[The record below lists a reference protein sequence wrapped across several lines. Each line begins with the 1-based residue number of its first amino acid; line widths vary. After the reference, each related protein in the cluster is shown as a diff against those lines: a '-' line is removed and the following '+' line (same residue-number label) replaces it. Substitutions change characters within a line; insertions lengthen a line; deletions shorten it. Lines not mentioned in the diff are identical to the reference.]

1 MEQLFLTAENRY
13 ADLTAYIQKNQMKR
27 IFLVCGNSLPLLPIF
42 PYLKELEK
50 SGIYFVRFSNFQSN
64 PHYSSVTNGAT
75 VFHYGRCDSIIAI
88 GGGSAIDVAKCIK
101 LYFCRLNQSAISN
114 EIKLVAIPTT
124 AGTGSESTRF
134 AVIYENGEKQSISDE
149 SCLPSAVLLDPTNLT
164 TLPDYPRKTSM
175 LDALCHAIEAFWSV
189 NSTEES
195 RKYSHSA
202 IKLIL
207 SSMEFYLAN
216 QPDGNAIMLRAANL
230 AGRAINIAQTTA
242 GHAMCYKLTSLYGI
256 SHGHAAALCVR
267 KLWPFMIENI
277 SQCTDER
284 GAAYLME
291 IFSEIAEAMGCSSP
305 IEAAE
310 KFQTIFDSLGLSF
323 PEYT

>member
-13 ADLTAYIQKNQMKR
+13 AGLTAYIQKNQMKR
-27 IFLVCGNSLPLLPIF
+27 IFLVCGRSLSLLPMDA
-42 PYLKELEK
+42 YLTDLEK
-50 SGIYFVRFSNFQSN
+50 SGVRLIRFSDFQPN
-64 PHYSSVTNGAT
+64 PLYESVVKGLV
-75 VFHYGRCDSIIAI
+75 VFHLEKCDSIIAI
-88 GGGSAIDVAKCIK
+88 GGGSAIDVAKCIRF
-101 LYFCRLNQSAISN
+101 YSCRPNQAAVFN
-114 EIKLVAIPTT
+114 EIQMVAIPTT

-134 AVIYENGEKQSISDE
+134 AVIYKNGEKQSISDE
-149 SCLPSAVLLDPTNLT
+149 SCLPSAVLLDPTTLT

-195 RKYSHSA
+195 RKYSRSA
-202 IKLIL
+202 IQFIL
-207 SSMEFYLAN
+207 SGMEPYLAN
-216 QPDGNAIMLRAANL
+216 RSEGNAIMLRAANL

-277 SQCTDER
+277 SLCTDER
-284 GAAYLME
+284 GAAYLMDT
-291 IFSEIAEAMGCSSP
+291 FSEIAKAMGCSSP
-305 IEAAE
+305 IEAA
-310 KFQTIFDSLGLSF
+310 
-323 PEYT
+323 